1 MKRMTITFTLSV
13 AVGVVAGVFILAFP
27 TQGGVYKLLLPVG
40 LAERFAYIPEDNP
53 LTSDKINLG
62 KQIFWDSR
70 WSTSR
75 TVACVSC
82 HWPDHGWSD
91 PRQFSLDHAGKPT
104 VRHAP
109 TIINRLFSEVQGWPG
124 HRKSLEELVSKLPFT
139 SPETIAQNLRNI
151 QEYQEQF
158 RRVFN
163 TTVTAEGVAK
173 ALSAYT
179 RTILSGNAPYDR
191 FKAGD
196 HNALSP
202 EAQRGLTL
210 FEEKARCVRCHTGAN
225 FTDEDYHNIGVG
237 MDKENPDL
245 GRYTATKVE
254 ADKGAFKTPTLR
266 DVAKRGPY
274 MHDGSIDTLEKV
286 IEYYDKGG
294 NTNPW
299 LSPKSLPLHLTAPER
314 ADLIAFLHALTGE
327 IAAEV
332 SSSPQL
338 PQ

>member
-1 MKRMTITFTLSV
+1 MAVTFTLTV
-13 AVGVVAGVFILAFP
+13 AVGVVTGVLILSVLA
-27 TQGGVYKLLLPVG
+27 QEVAYKLLLPIG
-40 LAERFAYIPEDNP
+40 LVERFAYIPEDNP
-53 LTSDKINLG
+53 LTSGKINLG

-82 HWPDHGWSD
+82 HRPDHGWSD

-104 VRHAP
+104 ARHAP
-109 TIINRLFSEVQGWPG
+109 TIINRLFSDVQGWPG
-124 HRKSLEELVSKLPFT
+124 HRKSLEELLYKLPFT
-139 SPETIAQNLRNI
+139 SPETIAQNLSNI
-151 QEYQEQF
+151 KGYQEQF
-158 RRVFN
+158 RRVFS

-173 ALSAYT
+173 ALAAYT

-210 FEEKARCVRCHTGAN
+210 FEGKARCVRCHIGAN

-245 GRYTATKVE
+245 GRYTATKDE
-254 ADKGAFKTPTLR
+254 TDKGAFKTPTLR
-266 DVAKRGPY
+266 DVAKRGPF

-286 IEYYDKGG
+286 IEFYDKGG
-294 NTNPW
+294 NANLW
-299 LSPKSLPLHLTAPER
+299 LSPKSLPLNLTAPER

-327 IAAEV
+327 MAAEV
-332 SSSPQL
+332 SSPPQL